1 MVDSEVI
8 DLVVGLQIGLQAADS
23 RVAIVDSV
31 SVGLGYQVDSQM
43 VDSEVVDMVV
53 GLQVSL
59 QVADSRVAIVDP
71 GTIEK
76 MAQ

>member
-8 DLVVGLQIGLQAADS
+8 DLVVGLQIGLQVADS
-23 RVAIVDSV
+23 RVAIVDSG

-43 VDSEVVDMVV
+43 VDSEVV
-53 GLQVSL
+53 GLQVDVR
-59 QVADSRVAIVDP
+59 VADSRVAIVDS

>member
-1 MVDSEVI
+1 M
-8 DLVVGLQIGLQAADS
+8 QIGLQVADS
-23 RVAIVDSV
+23 RVAIVDSG

-43 VDSEVVDMVV
+43 VDSEVVDLVV

-59 QVADSRVAIVDP
+59 QVADSRVAIVDS

>member
-1 MVDSEVI
+1 M
-8 DLVVGLQIGLQAADS
+8 VGLQIGLQVADS
-23 RVAIVDSV
+23 RVAIVDSG

-43 VDSEVVDMVV
+43 GVVV
-53 GLQVSL
+53 GLQVSSI
-59 QVADSRVAIVDP
+59 QVADSRVALVDS